1 MERELLKYS
10 AESMDAALREVREG
24 RMTCFAASKTF
35 GVPVLHFVTNS
46 LAEVLKEGR
55 WVLIQSS
62 LGLRRLR

>member
-1 MERELLKYS
+1 
-10 AESMDAALREVREG
+10 MDAALKEVREG

-35 GVPVLHFVTNS
+35 GVPRSTLRDKLS
-46 LAEVLKEGR
+46 GIEVLKEGR